1 MLEEDTIAAISTP
14 LGEGGIGIVRLS
26 GPEAYAIAAR
36 LFDSPKSGRDNYPQP
51 RKLYHGFIRDKSGN
65 TVDEVL
71 VAFMPAP
78 YTYTREDIV
87 EINCHSGIVT
97 LRVIFKLALEAG
109 ARSAE
114 PGEFTRR
121 AFINGRIDLT
131 QAEAVINMVRAR
143 SEEAIRA
150 AARSMQGELARKID
164 QIRSQII
171 ALRAPI
177 EASFDYPEEFDREE
191 HLPEPEDLVRKIEE
205 IRSELEKMLAGVQR
219 NRAYQ
224 EGVAVA
230 IIGRPNVGKSSL
242 LNAMLKR
249 QRAIVHEIPGTTRD
263 ILEGYLNLAGYPI
276 VLIDTAG
283 IQGSDDPVEREG
295 IARTRRAAREAKLLL
310 MVFDGAAEFSREDID
325 ICSLA
330 DASQGTVVAINKSDL
345 EQKLATADLEKILPH
360 AEIVHTSA
368 LMQEGIV
375 LLEEAVGRQLD
386 LLFDADHDCGDV
398 FSMRHEAIIEEASGH
413 LMSAA
418 EVVFC
423 QPLEMVSLE
432 LQNTWEKLG
441 EITGETISDNLLDK
455 IFSEFCLGK

>member
-1 MLEEDTIAAISTP
+1 MEEDTIAAISTP

-26 GPEAYAIAAR
+26 GPEAYTIADS
-36 LFDSPKSGRDNYPQP
+36 LFDSSRAGRDNYPQP
-51 RKLYHGFIRDKSGN
+51 RKLYHGFISDKSGN
-65 TVDEVL
+65 TIDEVL

-87 EINCHSGIVT
+87 EINCHSGIIT
-97 LRVIFKLALEAG
+97 LRVIFKLLLEAG

-150 AARSMQGELARKID
+150 AARMMQGELSRNIN

-171 ALRAPI
+171 TLRAPI
-177 EASFDYPEEFDREE
+177 EASFDYPEELDTEE
-191 HLPEPEDLVRKIEE
+191 HLPDPEDLKGRIEE
-205 IRSELEKMLAGVQR
+205 IRLELEKMLAGVQR

-242 LNAMLKR
+242 LNALLKR

-263 ILEGYLNLAGYPI
+263 ILEGHLNLAGYPI

-283 IQGSDDPVEREG
+283 IQGSADPVEQEG
-295 IARTRRAAREAKLLL
+295 IARTRRAAQEAKLLL
-310 MVFDGAAEFSREDID
+310 MVFDGAAELSKEDIE
-325 ICSLA
+325 ICSLT
-330 DASQGTVVAINKSDL
+330 DANQGTVIVINKSDL
-345 EQKLATADLEKILPH
+345 EQKLTTADFEKILPH

-368 LMQEGIV
+368 LKQEGIAM
-375 LLEEAVGRQLD
+375 LEEAVGRQLD
-386 LLFDADHDCGDV
+386 LLFDAGYDCGDV
-398 FSMRHEAIIEEASGH
+398 FSMRHEAIIETASGH
-413 LMSAA
+413 LKSAA
-418 EVVFC
+418 EVVSY

-432 LQNTWEKLG
+432 LQSAWEKLG
-441 EITGETISDNLLDK
+441 EITGETISDNLLDI